1 MHEIARSPMKPAG
14 VSDAV
19 SAVASSSTPEAP
31 EAPEAC
37 RVTWQWVGGGG
48 GYVDC
53 TSPESAQLVVAD
65 LRPDSRVWIGQS
77 LVHDG
82 WPKA

>member
-1 MHEIARSPMKPAG
+1 MEPAG
-14 VSDAV
+14 VRDAIT
-19 SAVASSSTPEAP
+19 AAASSSTPEASDS
-31 EAPEAC
+31 C

-48 GYVDC
+48 GHVDC

-65 LRPDSRVWIGQS
+65 LRPDSRVWIGQV